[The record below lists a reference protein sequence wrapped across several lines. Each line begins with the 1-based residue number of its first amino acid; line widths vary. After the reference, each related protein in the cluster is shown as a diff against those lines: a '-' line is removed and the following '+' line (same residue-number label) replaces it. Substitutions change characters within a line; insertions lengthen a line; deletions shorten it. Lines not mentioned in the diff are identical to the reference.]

1 MEDAAH
7 TMNNGGHAEEAGV
20 FRCPLCAQALQNDG
34 KRLFC
39 ARGHSFDLSREGY
52 VNLLPGRGGAHG
64 DDRGMIEARR
74 RFLEGGHY
82 LPLRLT
88 LCRRAAESAP
98 RALLDAGC
106 GEGWYT
112 EGLANALPETEICA
126 VDVSKDAVRYTA
138 KRLGKRARCAVA
150 SVTALPLGDS
160 SVDAVVSVFAP
171 LAAEEFRRVLRS
183 GGVLILA
190 VPGAKHLWQLKE
202 MLYAE
207 PYENQPAEKDLPG
220 FEFVKEDELHYLRAL
235 DRGALSD
242 LFAMTPYFY
251 RTPPEGIRRLGE
263 CEGAD
268 VEMAF
273 RVLVYRKKD

>member
-138 KRLGKRARCAVA
+138 KRLGKRARCAVSA
-150 SVTALPLGDS
+150 FPQAPARCVPAAYPAQSTSRRFAHGRPPKKAGISRCPIGLCLQTALRPS
-160 SVDAVVSVFAP
+160 RNKS
-171 LAAEEFRRVLRS
+171 RRVHHIQKPS
-183 GGVLILA
+183 H
-190 VPGAKHLWQLKE
+190 K
-202 MLYAE
+202 
-207 PYENQPAEKDLPG
+207 
-220 FEFVKEDELHYLRAL
+220 
-235 DRGALSD
+235 
-242 LFAMTPYFY
+242 
-251 RTPPEGIRRLGE
+251 
-263 CEGAD
+263 
-268 VEMAF
+268 
-273 RVLVYRKKD
+273 RVFP